1 MQTPD
6 YLNAQLKIRAT
17 QKTDAGVVKEDNE
30 DCMGIAIPEGNE
42 LAMKGAVAVIADGV
56 STAEAGKE
64 ASETCV
70 QNFISDYYST
80 PDSWSVATAGQK
92 ILTALNRWLY
102 GQGQHYIEAHKGYI
116 STLSALILKSNTAYI
131 FHIGDS
137 RVYRL
142 RDGDLEQLTNDH
154 CARISGQHAYL
165 TRAMGM
171 DVRLEVD
178 FRRLEVKAGD
188 LFFLSTD
195 GIHDF
200 IKRRELEQCLRKVA
214 NKELTQQD
222 ACQQL
227 IDDAKANESKD
238 NLTCQFVLVEELPEQ
253 GLDEACQSLS
263 QLPFPPDLAPGQ
275 KIGGYEIESLIHA
288 SARSQLY
295 KVSDVVTGELFAMKT
310 PSANYEDDPAYI
322 ERFVMEPW
330 IGLRMDNAHVVK
342 VIEPVQTP
350 QFLYYL
356 TEYVDGQTLGQ
367 WIAENPKPDVNRV
380 IELTEQIVKGL
391 RAFHRREV
399 LHQDLKPDNIVIA
412 ADGQVKIIDFGSSY
426 VMGVHEISSP
436 ILRDAILGTADY
448 SAPELLLQE
457 KADFNAD
464 QFSLASIVYEM
475 LTGRLPYGHSFEGV
489 TRKSDLRKLSYS
501 PSYHHNVHVP
511 IWLDA
516 TLRKALNF
524 NPRLRYDALSEF
536 IFDLY
541 HPNPKFLSK
550 KHIPLIKKN
559 PLLFWQGLSGA
570 LVVSQL
576 VILFLW
582 LNS

>member
-1 MQTPD
+1 MNPPEH
-6 YLNAQLKIRAT
+6 LNAQLKLSAA
-17 QKTDAGVVKEDNE
+17 QLTDAGAKDVNE
-30 DCMGIAIPEGNE
+30 DCMGIAIPDGNA
-42 LAMKGAVAVIADGV
+42 LIMKGAVAVIADGV

-70 QNFISDYYST
+70 QNFLSDYYST

-116 STLSALILKSNTAYI
+116 STLSALVLKSNTAYI

-137 RVYRL
+137 RIYRL
-142 RDGDLEQLTNDH
+142 REGDLEQLTNDH
-154 CARISGQHAYL
+154 CARITGQNAYL

-178 FRRLEVKAGD
+178 FRRLEVQQGD

-200 IKRRELEQCLRKVA
+200 IKRRDLTHCLRDVA
-214 NKELTQQD
+214 SHKISQEQ

-227 IDDAKANESKD
+227 IDAAKNNASTD
-238 NLTCQFVLVEELPEQ
+238 NLTCQFVSVEELPQ
-253 GLDEACQSLS
+253 KGLDEACESLS

-275 KIGGYEIESLIHA
+275 KLGGYEVEALIHA
-288 SARSQLY
+288 SSRSQLY
-295 KVSDVVTGELFAMKT
+295 EVSDVVTGELYAMKT

-330 IGLRMDNAHVVK
+330 IGQRMDSPHVVK
-342 VIEPVQTP
+342 VTEPKQAP

-356 TEYVDGQTLGQ
+356 TEYVEGQTLAQ
-367 WIAENPKPDVNRV
+367 WIEGNPKPDVNRV
-380 IELTEQIVKGL
+380 IQITEQIVKGL
-391 RAFHRREV
+391 RAFHRKEV
-399 LHQDLKPDNIVIA
+399 LHQDLKPDNIVI
-412 ADGQVKIIDFGSSY
+412 DKQCQVKLIDFGSSY

-436 ILRDAILGTADY
+436 ILRDEILGTADY
-448 SAPELLLQE
+448 SAPELLLNE
-457 KADFNAD
+457 KSGFKAD

-475 LTGRLPYGHSFEGV
+475 LTGRLPYGQGFEGI
-489 TRKSDLRKLSYS
+489 RQRSDLNKLQYQ

-511 IWLDA
+511 VWLDGA
-516 TLRKALNF
+516 LRKALNF
-524 NPRLRYDALSEF
+524 NSKQRYEALSEF
-536 IFDLY
+536 VFDLN
-541 HPNPKFLSK
+541 HPNSQFLSK
-550 KHIPLIKKN
+550 QHIPLIKKN
-559 PLLFWQGLSGA
+559 PLRFWQSLSA
-570 LVVSQL
+570 VLFISQL
-576 VILFLW
+576 MILLLW
-582 LNS
+582 LNA

>member
-1 MQTPD
+1 MNSPEH
-6 YLNAQLKIRAT
+6 LNAQLKLSAAQR
-17 QKTDAGVVKEDNE
+17 TDVGAKDDNE

-42 LAMKGAVAVIADGV
+42 LSMKGAVAVIADGV

-137 RVYRL
+137 RIYRL
-142 RDGDLEQLTNDH
+142 REGELEQLTNDH
-154 CARISGQHAYL
+154 CARITGQNAYL

-178 FRRLEVKAGD
+178 FRRLEIKQGD

-200 IKRRELEQCLRKVA
+200 VKRRDLEHCLRDVA
-214 NKELTQQD
+214 ENRLSQEQ

-227 IDDAKANESKD
+227 IDAAKENASKD
-238 NLTCQFVLVEELPEQ
+238 NLTCQFVWVEELPQQ
-253 GLDEACQSLS
+253 GLEEACESLS

-275 KIGGYEIESLIHA
+275 KLGGYEVEALIHA

-295 KVSDVVTGELFAMKT
+295 KVSDVATGALLAMKT
-310 PSANYEDDPAYI
+310 PSPNFEDDPAYI

-330 IGLRMDNAHVVK
+330 IGQRMDSPFVVK
-342 VIEPVQTP
+342 VREPKQAP

-356 TEYVDGQTLGQ
+356 TEYVEGQTLGQ
-367 WIAENPKPDVNRV
+367 WIEQNPKPDVTRV
-380 IELTEQIVKGL
+380 IEIAEQIVKGL

-399 LHQDLKPDNIVIA
+399 LHQDLKPDNIVI
-412 ADGQVKIIDFGSSY
+412 DKHGQVKLIDFGSSY

-436 ILRDAILGTADY
+436 ILRDEILGTADY
-448 SAPELLLQE
+448 SAPELLLNE
-457 KADFNAD
+457 KGGFKAD
-464 QFSLASIVYEM
+464 QFSLASIIYEM
-475 LTGRLPYGHSFEGV
+475 LTGQLPYGQGFEGV
-489 TRKSDLRKLSYS
+489 RQKSDLSKLHYQ

-511 IWLDA
+511 VWLDGA
-516 TLRKALNF
+516 LRKALSF
-524 NPRLRYDALSEF
+524 NPKQRYEALSEF
-536 IFDLY
+536 VFDLH
-541 HPNPKFLSK
+541 HPNPKFLSRQ
-550 KHIPLIKKN
+550 HIPVIEKN
-559 PLLFWQGLSGA
+559 PLRFWQALSGI
-570 LVVSQL
+570 LLLGQL
-576 VILFLW
+576 TVLFLW
-582 LNS
+582 LKG